1 MMKQCKVCFPLVL
14 LCFASRTNY
23 THLYPAKQRSLF
35 SYAHYKGD
43 FRQINFF
50 SEKPKTYARQ
60 ARRLKS
66 VEKYSFFEIYST
78 TSTTA
83 VVDQNRAIIVEK

>member
-1 MMKQCKVCFPLVL
+1 LLAAL
-14 LCFASRTNY
+14 LCSANQIRCI
-23 THLYPAKQRSLF
+23 HLYPTKRHLPSP
-35 SYAHYKGD
+35 YAHYKGD

-66 VEKYSFFEIYST
+66 VEKYSFFEMYST